1 MRALLR
7 RRSNGWNEEEE
18 VRLGCSKV
26 DAVCMNRAIA
36 FLSKEP
42 CGYSVVALK

>member
-1 MRALLR
+1 MDGMRKR
-7 RRSNGWNEEEE
+7 RCGL
-18 VRLGCSKV
+18 VVLKV

-42 CGYSVVALK
+42 CGYSVVALKYLGI